1 VFLLLLSFLPRGGNL
16 YPLLYL
22 CNNAVLGAIFLSEFG
37 RDSHLAQW
45 IDFFNNVLSGVPS
58 IVIGVF
64 VYGAI
69 VLSTG
74 TYSAVAGG
82 IALAILMLPIILRT
96 AVESLEAVPQ
106 EIRQAAMGLGASE
119 FQTVT
124 RIILPA
130 ALPAIVTG
138 VLLAIA
144 RAAGETAP
152 LLFTALFSQYWIRG
166 IWEPT
171 PTLSVLVFNY
181 ATSPYRNQQEL
192 AWVTAFVLVALVLLT
207 SILSRWMIRRHN
219 PISY

>member
-1 VFLLLLSFLPRGGNL
+1 MALGLGLAIQTYHVSNPPQLLLMQQRL
-16 YPLLYL
+16 
-22 CNNAVLGAIFLSEFG
+22 
-37 RDSHLAQW
+37 
-45 IDFFNNVLSGVPS
+45 
-58 IVIGVF
+58 
-64 VYGAI
+64 YGAI